1 VEWYPVVPAGQT
13 GPLLNFN
20 DAFDNFWELKVY
32 CIQRSVVDQSQA
44 STINHETAFV
54 MTGAY
59 ENFKS

>member
-1 VEWYPVVPAGQT
+1 VEWYPAVPAGQT
-13 GPLLNFN
+13 GPLFIFN

-44 STINHETAFV
+44 TLINHEMAFV

-59 ENFKS
+59 ENFKA